1 MDEAEAVSEPYDEP
15 VIVNHDRNAETAVL
29 SCCMHSRVARDEAKK
44 HLVRGDFYRPE
55 HEVVWDAMMAL
66 DRKGETVDPAALMTA
81 LSGKRESALLPTLL
95 TWPVVP
101 ESVAQH
107 ARAVRGWATKRRLYD
122 ESLRVQ
128 QMALS
133 PTLEAETIAAETV
146 TRFTQVR
153 DSGVTEDVHS
163 ITLGELLENDDD
175 EPDWLIPGLLERRD
189 RFMLT
194 GEEGLGKS
202 FLLRQFAIMAAAGLH
217 PFDDLQHIRP
227 VRTMVIDCENTEG
240 QVRRKTRGIVAHCGH
255 FGKGD
260 PRMVNLL
267 CSPRID
273 ITRDRDLARIHY
285 ELDAC
290 QPELVVIGP
299 LYRLTSKAIQSDDEA
314 APLLAALDTIRDR
327 GCALLIEAHAG
338 HSLGKAGKRELR
350 PRGSS
355 ALLGWPEFGYGM
367 RAIADGY
374 ADLDAWRGDRD
385 ERDWP
390 QRIKH
395 DREGIRWVPIE
406 ATPLG
411 QEWGA

>member
-1 MDEAEAVSEPYDEP
+1 MTEQTDEP
-15 VIVNHDRNAETAVL
+15 AFVNHDRNAELAVL
-29 SCCMHSRVARDEAKK
+29 SCCLHSRIARDEAKK
-44 HLVRGDFYRPE
+44 HLVGGDFYRPE
-55 HEVVWDAMMAL
+55 HETIWDAMLTL
-66 DRKGETVDPAALMTA
+66 DRKGEQVDPARVMSA
-81 LSGKRESALLPTLL
+81 LSGHEREMRLLPSLL
-95 TWPVVP
+95 SYPAIAATVGD
-101 ESVAQH
+101 H
-107 ARAVRGWATKRRLYD
+107 ARVVRSWATKRRLYD
-122 ESLRVQ
+122 EALRVQ
-128 QMALS
+128 QIALN
-133 PTLEAETIAAETV
+133 PTYEAETVAAETV

-153 DSGVTEDVHS
+153 DSGVSEDVHS
-163 ITLGELLENDDD
+163 ITLGELLETTDD

-194 GEEGLGKS
+194 GQEGLGKS
-202 FLLRQFAIMAAAGLH
+202 FLLRQMAIMAAAGLH

-227 VRTMVIDCENTEG
+227 VRAMIIDCENTEG

-255 FGKGD
+255 YGQGD

-285 ELDAC
+285 EMDAC

-299 LYRLTSKAIQSDDEA
+299 LYRLTNKAIQSDDEA

-338 HSLGKAGKRELR
+338 HSVKGGGQRDLR

-367 RAIADGY
+367 RAVAQGY
-374 ADLDAWRGDRD
+374 ADLETWRGDRD

-390 QRIKH
+390 ERVKH
-395 DREGIRWVPIE
+395 DREGIRWIQIP
-406 ATPLG
+406 ATPIG

>member
-1 MDEAEAVSEPYDEP
+1 MSDEP
-15 VIVNHDRNAETAVL
+15 TFVNHDRNAEMAVL
-29 SCCMHSRVARDEAKK
+29 SCCMHSRVAREEAKK
-44 HLVRGDFYRPE
+44 HLVGSDFYRPE
-55 HEVVWDAMMAL
+55 HEVVWDAMTAM
-66 DRKGETVDPAALMTA
+66 DRKGEVVDAGSLMTVLA
-81 LSGKRESALLPTLL
+81 GRREAALLPQLL
-95 TWPVVP
+95 TWPVTP

-107 ARAVRGWATKRRLYD
+107 ARAVRGWGTKRRLYD
-122 ESLRVQ
+122 EALRVQ
-128 QMALS
+128 QVALS

-153 DSGVTEDVHS
+153 DSGVTDDVQS
-163 ITLGELLENDDD
+163 VTLGELLTEKDD
-175 EPDWLIPGLLERRD
+175 EIDWLIPGLLEHRD
-189 RFMLT
+189 RLILT

-202 FLLRQFAIMAAAGLH
+202 FLLRQIAILAAAGLH
-217 PFDDLQHIRP
+217 PFDDLTHIRP
-227 VRTMVIDCENTEG
+227 VKAMIIDCENTRS
-240 QVRRKTRGIVAHCGH
+240 QVRRKARGIAAHAGYH
-255 FGKGD
+255 GKGD
-260 PRMVNLL
+260 PNMVNLL

-338 HSLGKAGKRELR
+338 HALGKGGQRELR

-367 RAIADGY
+367 RAVAKGY
-374 ADLDAWRGDRD
+374 ADLSAWRGDRD

-390 QRIKH
+390 DRLRH
-395 DREGIRWVPIE
+395 DKEGIRWIPIE
-406 ATPLG
+406 ATPIG
-411 QEWGA
+411 EEWRA